1 MVTFS
6 GMKGGGTFQKERSI
20 DSSALHS
27 ISRRKSEKPNGYLVF
42 PQGVVPRRYRKSTMP
57 TILSIDL
64 SRPKTRRVTVEVRE
78 RLHQPIA
85 SRHNKVGRPEH
96 RDRTMSKTT
105 AFAAAMIVSMLCASG
120 AEAISLSSMSRQRPA
135 SASDEIVTNAIPGN
149 RAMPRSL
156 QPKVQL
162 VLFSIGSFLRQQSAV
177 VAQNGAATLQLIT
190 FSAR

>member
-135 SASDEIVTNAIPGN
+135 SASDEIVTNA
-149 RAMPRSL
+149 MPRSL